1 MKLEKILDNLN
12 SFEKNSFLK
21 IIDNIL
27 SERPQNAKEIEKI
40 IAETSKDLKS
50 IDSLNIS
57 KVFSFCEKEFAVFIK
72 KEFLN
77 TTSQLDILIDIIS
90 REGNGILKQDW
101 FARLYEL
108 ELQKLDKKLKSFNTE
123 LDNDKSDLSEQ
134 RKRDYRVYKA
144 CLHTSYFNDEKN
156 NQEKKITQDE
166 QSILL
171 TLSNQLDLSQEEVKL
186 INYLIVPVKKLDIDT
201 VINDLRTL
209 GIVFFSRKTSTIYV
223 ADEIVRILRKI
234 RGKEL
239 ADKFYRRVLMA
250 IREPQINLVCRKHG
264 INSKLPLKEKIREII
279 ESGISFSRL
288 IIEDVH
294 KEGTSLSERKKFFND
309 LVEKSLKI
317 EAPIRGSILEDK
329 ISSLLDYFESIE
341 KDERVGI
348 SVDGYEK
355 LLIELGETLPKI
367 NNLVRSEFQ
376 FQEEKV
382 LKSSFLLDY
391 NIKPRDILE
400 IIESED
406 LLEFCKLR
414 EIKTR
419 GDVISN
425 ILENYKD
432 AENLFLENYENIGF
446 RNLNKLKENGIIIK
460 EADLGLKFEELTKN
474 IFDKLGFN
482 VDEDLKQKLNTSKDK
497 ADVILNMG
505 HNEIIIIECKTV
517 KETGYNKFSSVSR
530 QLKSYASRAKLNDF
544 RVIKSLLVAP
554 DFSDEFI
561 KECGLEYELNLSLVK
576 ASSLIKILEG
586 FKDSKHKKFPHNLL
600 MRDVLI
606 QEERV
611 YNTPHLL
618 DQKYQLLS

>member
-27 SERPQNAKEIEKI
+27 SEKPKNSKEIDKI

-57 KVFSFCEKEFAVFIK
+57 KVFSFLEREFEVFIK

-90 REGNGILKQDW
+90 KEGNGILKQDW
-101 FARLYEL
+101 FARLYEQ
-108 ELQKLDKKLKSFNTE
+108 ELLKLDSKLKSFNKVME
-123 LDNDKSDLSEQ
+123 SDKPDLSEQ
-134 RKRDYRVYKA
+134 RIRDYKIYKA
-144 CLHTSYFNDEKN
+144 CLYTSYFNDEKN
-156 NQEKKITQDE
+156 NQDKKITQDE

-171 TLSNQLDLSQEEVKL
+171 TLSSQLALSQEEVKL

-201 VINDLRTL
+201 VINDLRSL
-209 GIVFFSRKTSTIYV
+209 GIIFFSRKSSTIYV

-239 ADKFYRRVLMA
+239 ADKFYRRVLMG
-250 IREPQINLVCRKHG
+250 IKEPQINLVCRKHG
-264 INSKLPLKEKIREII
+264 INWKLPLNEKIRLII
-279 ESGISFSRL
+279 EEGISFSGL
-288 IIEDVH
+288 LIEDIH
-294 KEGTSLSERKKFFND
+294 KEGTSLSDRKKFFND

-317 EAPIRGSILEDK
+317 DAPIRGSILEDK
-329 ISSLLDYFESIE
+329 ISSLLDYFESTE

-348 SVDGYEK
+348 SIDGYEK
-355 LLIELGETLPKI
+355 MLLELGETMPKI
-367 NNLVRSEFQ
+367 NNLLRSEYQ

-391 NIKPRDILE
+391 NIKPRDVLE
-400 IIESED
+400 LINSED
-406 LLEFCKLR
+406 LLEFCKIK
-414 EIKTR
+414 EIKLR
-419 GDVISN
+419 GDIISN

-446 RNLNKLKENGIIIK
+446 RNLNKLKENGIVIK
-460 EADLGLKFEELTKN
+460 ESDLGLKFEELTKN
-474 IFDKLGFN
+474 IFEKLGFN
-482 VDEDLKQKLNTSKDK
+482 VDEELKESLNTSKDK
-497 ADVILNMG
+497 ADVVLNMG
-505 HNEIIIIECKTV
+505 HNEIIIIECKTI

-544 RVIKSLLVAP
+544 RVIKSLLIAP

-576 ASSLIKILEG
+576 ASSLIRILEG

-606 QEERV
+606 QEDRV
-611 YNTPHLL
+611 L
-618 DQKYQLLS
+618 KAIGK